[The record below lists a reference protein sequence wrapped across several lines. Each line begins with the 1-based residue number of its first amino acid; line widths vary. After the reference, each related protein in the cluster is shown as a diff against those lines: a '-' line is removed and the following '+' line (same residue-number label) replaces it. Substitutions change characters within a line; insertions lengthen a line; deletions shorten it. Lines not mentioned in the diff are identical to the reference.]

1 MKNYQTSQV
10 YSVDVLFNFSFKKS
24 PNIVGIHQKI
34 LIVSGKTDEHIIA
47 LLSAIFPKRENFIII
62 SLTWH

>member
-24 PNIVGIHQKI
+24 PNIVGMHQKT
-34 LIVSGKTDEHIIA
+34 LIVSGKTHEHIIA
-47 LLSAIFPKRENFIII
+47 SLSAIFPKRENFIII
-62 SLTWH
+62 SLMWH